1 MIICAEKSLNL
12 QKHPS
17 NFHIFLILI
26 SPYFNVKI
34 TNQKKTFQGPGKG
47 RPQVW
52 LLKTFKEPVHPS
64 GAPLRDT
71 RRSRERG
78 QLLDFPFSA
87 LNASLY
93 LPKEQEGHTWP
104 REQQLS
110 KGGPR
115 FCSLLSTS
123 SSCSSLQLGMNGRG
137 RLLLWGSTAVPL
149 AFRRFMKK
157 HQITQIDPASLSNQ
171 VNHKYSPSHYNS
183 AMVRKWRELNESGE
197 KVYCKLLAVC
207 DSLRT

>member
-78 QLLDFPFSA
+78 QLLGFPFSA
-87 LNASLY
+87 LSASLY
-93 LPKEQEGHTWP
+93 LPRAGRAHMAKGTAALQRRAKILLPALHIQLMQLFTARDEWP
-104 REQQLS
+104 RQAFTVRQH
-110 KGGPR
+110 
-115 FCSLLSTS
+115 
-123 SSCSSLQLGMNGRG
+123 SCSSCI
-137 RLLLWGSTAVPL
+137 P
-149 AFRRFMKK
+149 
-157 HQITQIDPASLSNQ
+157 
-171 VNHKYSPSHYNS
+171 
-183 AMVRKWRELNESGE
+183 
-197 KVYCKLLAVC
+197 
-207 DSLRT
+207 